1 MSLLKKAAALFATSA
16 VLACHSLAAIS
27 APVNQ
32 TKSERT
38 NSIYQKAKQ
47 ELPGDWYALY
57 RIIDR
62 IARANNLDDK
72 NWRIRILSSYQI
84 NAFATEVNLIGLF
97 NGILDQLA
105 GDSAAIACVVAHE
118 ISHHTERHIAL
129 TPVQILEE
137 KKRIQAEAVAQV
149 NEEIK
154 SARGDMLGAKIG
166 GAFVSI
172 LGGAIGGDAGY
183 TVGSLGGSAAN
194 TASSSR
200 AAVAQKRVQEIIAQK
215 EQEFALSIL
224 ETTRRH
230 EFEADEGALK
240 LIATA
245 GFDPQGCLRVMAI
258 LKNMP
263 TAEFDTTHPSIPKRI
278 DRLKSLIAENQT
290 EYLVLRGKKELFESF
305 PLTYNLSKDRL
316 SLRINSSR
324 GGDTGA
330 DIDRL
335 FGQ

>member
-32 TKSERT
+32 TKSDRT

-72 NWRIRILSSYQI
+72 NW
-84 NAFATEVNLIGLF
+84 
-97 NGILDQLA
+97 
-105 GDSAAIACVVAHE
+105 
-118 ISHHTERHIAL
+118 
-129 TPVQILEE
+129 
-137 KKRIQAEAVAQV
+137 
-149 NEEIK
+149 
-154 SARGDMLGAKIG
+154 
-166 GAFVSI
+166 
-172 LGGAIGGDAGY
+172 
-183 TVGSLGGSAAN
+183 
-194 TASSSR
+194 
-200 AAVAQKRVQEIIAQK
+200 
-215 EQEFALSIL
+215 
-224 ETTRRH
+224 
-230 EFEADEGALK
+230 
-240 LIATA
+240 
-245 GFDPQGCLRVMAI
+245 
-258 LKNMP
+258 
-263 TAEFDTTHPSIPKRI
+263 
-278 DRLKSLIAENQT
+278 
-290 EYLVLRGKKELFESF
+290 
-305 PLTYNLSKDRL
+305 LSKDRL